1 MFFYWM
7 AIIIMLKCF
16 VEKFW
21 SNRKSF
27 RKLKMIFN
35 HVLMLNLI
43 KLLDIRNLT
52 SNDFRWLRWN
62 FRLPKMITKKYIR
75 DRNKGLSTVYTNLK
89 WWQLLIGINRKLIG
103 LLDAEKRLDLVKK
116 TLGKILL
123 NFRTWRFLRSRI
135 LNKSKTNFQIW
146 PRAF

>member
-1 MFFYWM
+1 MFFYWT
-7 AIIIMLKCF
+7 AIIIMRKCF

-27 RKLKMIFN
+27 GKLKMISN

-43 KLLDIRNLT
+43 KPLDIRNLT
-52 SNDFRWLRWN
+52 SNDIRWPLWN
-62 FRLPKMITKKYIR
+62 FRPPKMATKYIR

-103 LLDAEKRLDLVKK
+103 LLDAEKKLDLVKK

-123 NFRTWRFLRSRI
+123 TFRTWRFIRFRI
-135 LNKSKTNFQIW
+135 LNKSKTNFHIW